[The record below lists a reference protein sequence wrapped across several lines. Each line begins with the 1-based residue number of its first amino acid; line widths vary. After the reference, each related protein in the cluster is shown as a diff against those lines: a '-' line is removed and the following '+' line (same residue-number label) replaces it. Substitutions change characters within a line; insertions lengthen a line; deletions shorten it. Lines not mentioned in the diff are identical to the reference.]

1 IRVDE
6 GTQSLDG
13 QVRPAP
19 KTAGVEDQ
27 RLPVKAARSS
37 RTREEIRSIS
47 RRHFAA
53 RNLPMRFVAVDFEPG
68 GRGVT
73 IFFSSDEKV
82 DFRELHRDLCRDLR
96 MRVTMHRL
104 GPRDEAKR
112 AGTCGPCG
120 RTLCCKSFLPGFPTV
135 SVKLVKEQKFPL
147 TPDRSAGMC
156 GRLKCCLAYET
167 GDGAPSRTKCGG
179 CRLATSG
186 AGDAPGEPRIPAS

>member
-1 IRVDE
+1 MRVDE
-6 GTQSLDG
+6 ATPREG
-13 QVRPAP
+13 QIGRVPETIGKA
-19 KTAGVEDQ
+19 DQ
-27 RLPVKAARSS
+27 GSPTRTARSL
-37 RTREEIRSIS
+37 RTREEVRSIC

-53 RNLPMRFVAVDFEPG
+53 RNLHMRFVDVDFESG
-68 GRGVT
+68 GRGAT

-96 MRVTMHRL
+96 MRITMHRL
-104 GPRDEAKR
+104 GHRDEAKR
-112 AGTCGPCG
+112 TGTCGPCG

-167 GDGAPSRTKCGG
+167 GEAAPSRSNCGG
-179 CRLATSG
+179 CRLTAGG
-186 AGDAPGEPRIPAS
+186 AGDAPGEPRLPGS